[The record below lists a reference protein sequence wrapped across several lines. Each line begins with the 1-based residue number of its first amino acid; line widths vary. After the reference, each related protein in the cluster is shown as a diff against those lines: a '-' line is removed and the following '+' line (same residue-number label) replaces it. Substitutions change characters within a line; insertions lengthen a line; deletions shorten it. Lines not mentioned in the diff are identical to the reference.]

1 MRRKQPAK
9 RKQPAALPPLQPVT
23 ASGANKKQRG
33 CSARGQIGHS
43 IPDATNSR
51 VTGVRRTHD
60 RIEHII
66 EEGGRVLICVA
77 VGVAR
82 RLHVKVRNCQC
93 PHLGGV
99 NRKKYTAEHR
109 TEGAS
114 DRFPFVSVS

>member
-43 IPDATNSR
+43 TRCDRLEGDRAE
-51 VTGVRRTHD
+51 RTHD